1 MKNTYL
7 LLILSFAFYSCESE
21 VEEGTQKNEIKFAFE
36 ALDQTNYNNA
46 PTVLTQP
53 NSNVRL
59 DSIVYFRYYRFNPEI
74 NSSYGQ
80 VKDGGNQRVAN
91 GAALLEDTNRRTE
104 VYKYNNQQQ
113 LTHIFSY
120 INFEYKTK
128 DLTKLGKIEHI
139 NYFNYDNKANL
150 IESGYQE
157 LDETGSMIKIYDYV
171 YNQSNRLTEMTS
183 SANSKFII
191 SELDNQIKIEFFL
204 NDEVDVT
211 KTLGLDAFKN
221 VTNMRLQYKMGQ
233 DITFEYKYPK
243 NIFNPFVNLFPNNF
257 YPFLNL
263 SLDLGG
269 YQHFSTGG
277 QNPFYESIQV
287 NNQGFPEVVQ
297 SGSYDDGYRTL
308 YYYSNY

>member
-21 VEEGTQKNEIKFAFE
+21 VEEGIQKNEIKFAFE

-80 VKDGGNQRVAN
+80 AKDGGNQRVAN
-91 GAALLEDTNRRTE
+91 GAVLLEDTNRRTE

-157 LDETGSMIKIYDYV
+157 LDDTGSMIKIYDYV

>member
-7 LLILSFAFYSCESE
+7 LLILSFALYSCESE

-46 PTVLTQP
+46 QTVLTQP

-80 VKDGGNQRVAN
+80 AKDGGNQRVAY

>member
-21 VEEGTQKNEIKFAFE
+21 VEEGTRKNEIKFAFE

-80 VKDGGNQRVAN
+80 AKDGGNQRVAN
-91 GAALLEDTNRRTE
+91 GAVLLEDTNRRTE

-157 LDETGSMIKIYDYV
+157 LDDTGSMIKIYDYV

>member
-46 PTVLTQP
+46 QTVLTQP

-80 VKDGGNQRVAN
+80 AKDGGNQRVAY

-277 QNPFYESIQV
+277 QDPFYESIQV

>member
-46 PTVLTQP
+46 QTVLTQP

-80 VKDGGNQRVAN
+80 AKDGGNQRVAY

>member
-7 LLILSFAFYSCESE
+7 LLILSFALYSCESE
-21 VEEGTQKNEIKFAFE
+21 VEQDTQKNEIKFAFE
-36 ALDQTNYNNA
+36 ALDQTHYNNA
-46 PTVLTQP
+46 SVVLTQP

-74 NSSYGQ
+74 NSSYGY
-80 VKDGGNQRVAN
+80 VKNANNQRVAY
-91 GAALLEDTNRRTE
+91 GAPLPEDTNRRTQ

-128 DLTKLGKIEHI
+128 DLTKRGKIEHI

-150 IESGYQE
+150 IENGYQE
-157 LDETGSMIKIYDYV
+157 LDDTGTMIKMFDYV
-171 YNQSNRLTEMTS
+171 YDQSNRLTEMTNS
-183 SANSKFII
+183 GNSKFKIN
-191 SELDNQIKIEFFL
+191 ELDDQITIEFFL
-204 NDEVDVT
+204 NDEIDVT
-211 KTLGLDAFKN
+211 HTLGLDVFKN
-221 VTNMRLQYKMGQ
+221 IKSRRLQYKMGQ
-233 DITFEYKYPK
+233 DVTLEYKYPK

-297 SGSYDDGYRTL
+297 NGSYDDGYRTY
-308 YYYSNY
+308 YYYSTY

>member
-80 VKDGGNQRVAN
+80 AKDGGNQRVAY

-128 DLTKLGKIEHI
+128 DLTKLGEIEHI

-211 KTLGLDAFKN
+211 KTLGFDAFKN